1 MKIPPVFNWP
11 SPWLWGALGVLII
24 TNQHGFWGWGQ
35 GAATVT
41 LIASAG
47 FYVRGRLGRSPARD
61 AASIQSDSLQP

>member
-1 MKIPPVFNWP
+1 M
-11 SPWLWGALGVLII
+11 ALGVLII
-24 TNQHGFWGWGQ
+24 TNQHGFWGWVQ